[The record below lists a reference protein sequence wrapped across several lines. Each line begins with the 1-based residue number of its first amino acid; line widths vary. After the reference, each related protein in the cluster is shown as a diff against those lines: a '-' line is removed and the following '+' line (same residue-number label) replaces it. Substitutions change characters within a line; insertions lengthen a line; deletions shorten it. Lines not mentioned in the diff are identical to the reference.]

1 MGHKNCFYAKNVFL
15 CFSYGT
21 NISKN
26 HRFCPVA
33 AVFITMMGQR
43 IYTFMTNFLEDS
55 SSVSISSEMDYFYE
69 GICFR
74 NNIFHG
80 NRKRHF
86 LVIIAK
92 VVMRKKK
99 NYFKNLNLTETITAN
114 IGLTGSPQTEIK
126 CHNLKNINF

>member
-1 MGHKNCFYAKNVFL
+1 MGYNNCFHAKNVFL
-15 CFSYGT
+15 CFIYGT
-21 NISKN
+21 NVSKN

-43 IYTFMTNFLEDS
+43 IYTFMINFLQDS
-55 SSVSISSEMDYFYE
+55 SSVSISSEIVWIEKLDYSYE

-92 VVMRKKK
+92 VVTRKKRLLQK
-99 NYFKNLNLTETITAN
+99 LESYRFKPSLQKL
-114 IGLTGSPQTEIK
+114 G
-126 CHNLKNINF
+126 

>member
-55 SSVSISSEMDYFYE
+55 SSVSISSEMDNFYE

-99 NYFKNLNLTETITAN
+99 NYFKNLNLTETITAK

>member
-86 LVIIAK
+86 LVIMAK

-99 NYFKNLNLTETITAN
+99 NYFKNLNLTETITAK

>member
-21 NISKN
+21 NVSKN

-92 VVMRKKK
+92 VVTRKKK
-99 NYFKNLNLTETITAN
+99 NYFKNLNLTETITAK

>member
-26 HRFCPVA
+26 HRFCPAA

-99 NYFKNLNLTETITAN
+99 NYFKNLNLTETITAK

>member
-1 MGHKNCFYAKNVFL
+1 MGYNNCFHAKNVFL
-15 CFSYGT
+15 CFIYVT
-21 NISKN
+21 NVSKN

-43 IYTFMTNFLEDS
+43 IYTFMINFLQDS
-55 SSVSISSEMDYFYE
+55 SSVSISSEIVWIEKLNYFYE

-80 NRKRHF
+80 NRKKHF

-92 VVMRKKK
+92 VVTRKKK
-99 NYFKNLNLTETITAN
+99 LLQKLESYRFKPSLQKL
-114 IGLTGSPQTEIK
+114 G
-126 CHNLKNINF
+126 

>member
-99 NYFKNLNLTETITAN
+99 KLLQKLESYRNHHCKNWVDWITAD
-114 IGLTGSPQTEIK
+114 
-126 CHNLKNINF
+126 

>member
-21 NISKN
+21 NVSKN

-99 NYFKNLNLTETITAN
+99 NYFKNLNLTETITAK

>member
-99 NYFKNLNLTETITAN
+99 NYFKNLNLTETITAK